1 MSGKYGFLYTSEKI
15 PKLPHID
22 HRYVRQELSRAYPW
36 MVWNTSVLEG
46 YDFTLS
52 EVESIINGS
61 SVANHPIPHVDD
73 LRGIAAGWRVAL
85 DAMDGNK
92 PANEQ
97 LARSINH
104 AITRGTS
111 LAPGMFRCDPHD
123 FGGDGGNVHTPR
135 GGYTAPLP
143 QDIRNLWDNFD
154 EYDVVV
160 RSFLRIPFITRLQ
173 PFWDGNKRTAVMLSA
188 VDLINNGYPPLIVEA
203 GSFDRWHIAL
213 TGLFIDDDADSLI
226 ECLSASVLK
235 I

>member
-1 MSGKYGFLYTSEKI
+1 MSEKYGFRYSPEKI

-22 HRYVRQELSRAYPW
+22 HCYARHELARAYPW
-36 MVWNTSVLEG
+36 VVWNTSILEG
-46 YDFTLS
+46 YDFTLG
-52 EVESIINGS
+52 EVEAIINSLG
-61 SVANHPIPHVDD
+61 VANHPIPHVDD
-73 LRGIAAGWRVAL
+73 VRGIAAGWRVAL

-92 PANEQ
+92 PADEQ
-97 LARSINH
+97 LARSINR
-104 AITRGTS
+104 AITQETS

-135 GGYTAPLP
+135 GDYTAPPP

-154 EYDVVV
+154 ECDVVV
-160 RSFLRIPFITRLQ
+160 RSFLHIPFIARLQ
-173 PFWDGNKRTAVMLSA
+173 PFWDGNKRTAVMLTA

-203 GSFDRWHIAL
+203 GSFDWWHTAL
-213 TGLFIDDDADSLI
+213 TGLFIEGDADSLI